1 MTFVTFTL
9 ACMKQRC
16 VGERMTAKANQYWV
30 QTLSLIAGAA
40 LVTISSTGCQVSVNG
55 QTLPSGYYLEDDVQY
70 FPGKGEFKL
79 AEEAAKLREE
89 RAEEKRLGR

>member
-1 MTFVTFTL
+1 
-9 ACMKQRC
+9 
-16 VGERMTAKANQYWV
+16 MTAKPNLNWV
-30 QTLSLIAGAA
+30 RMLTLVAGTVMVTAA
-40 LVTISSTGCQVSVNG
+40 STGCQVSVNG

-70 FPGKGEFKL
+70 FPGKGDFKL

>member
-1 MTFVTFTL
+1 MTLVTFTL
-9 ACMKQRC
+9 ACTKQRC
-16 VGERMTAKANQYWV
+16 LGERMTAKANRYWV

-40 LVTISSTGCQVSVNG
+40 LVSVTSTGCQVSVNG
-55 QTLPSGYYLEDDVQY
+55 QTLPSPHYLEDDVQY

-89 RAEEKRLGR
+89 RAEEKLLGR

>member
-1 MTFVTFTL
+1 MVT
-9 ACMKQRC
+9 
-16 VGERMTAKANQYWV
+16 
-30 QTLSLIAGAA
+30 AA
-40 LVTISSTGCQVSVNG
+40 STGCQVSVNG

-70 FPGKGEFKL
+70 FPGKGDFKL